1 VDRFISFEVIDCIM
15 VMDIVVPTWVYPI
28 LIWTIA
34 WKAVGAWHSA
44 RDNNLLWFISFFLFN
59 TFGVLPIVYI
69 FFFRGAD
76 FSGKTGKKVEKRVV
90 KRKKLPSLF

>member
-1 VDRFISFEVIDCIM
+1 M
-15 VMDIVVPTWVYPI
+15 VMDIIVPTWVYPI

-44 RDNNLLWFISFFLFN
+44 RDGNLIWFISFFIFN

-69 FFFRGAD
+69 FFFRRMD
-76 FSGKTGKKVEKRVV
+76 FPEVAKKKVKKKSV
-90 KRKKLPSLF
+90 KRKKIPVLG

>member
-1 VDRFISFEVIDCIM
+1 M
-15 VMDIVVPTWVYPI
+15 VMDVIIPTWVYPI

-44 RDNNLLWFISFFLFN
+44 RDNNLIWFISFFIFN

-69 FFFRGAD
+69 FFFRKAG
-76 FSGKTGKKVEKRVV
+76 FSNKPKRKAKKKVT
-90 KRKKLPSLF
+90 RKKRAPSLIR

>member
-1 VDRFISFEVIDCIM
+1 M
-15 VMDIVVPTWVYPI
+15 VMDIIVPTWVYPI

-44 RDNNLLWFISFFLFN
+44 RDGNLIWFISFFIFN

-69 FFFRGAD
+69 FFFRKLN
-76 FSGKTGKKVEKRVV
+76 FSGETKKKVKKKSV
-90 KRKKLPSLF
+90 KKKKSPSLI